1 MNRLEITTD
10 SGETWVRPG
19 DTLSGT
25 AGWELDEPPEAIEI
39 RLFWYTSGKGT
50 RDVGAVD
57 QQRIEDPERYG
68 SVAFRFR
75 IPEGPLSFT
84 GTLIT
89 LAWAVEAVALPTED
103 SGRLDLLVGPTPIEI
118 DLRTALER

>member
-25 AGWELDEPPEAIEI
+25 AKWELGEPPEAIEV
-39 RLFWYTSGKGT
+39 RLFWYTTGKGT
-50 RDVGAVD
+50 RDVGLVD
-57 QQRIEDPERYG
+57 QRRIEQPERYG
-68 SVAFRFR
+68 STAFRFR

-89 LAWAVEAVALPTED
+89 LAWAVEAVALPSED
-103 SGRLDLLVGPTPIEI
+103 SGRLDLLVGPTPVEI
-118 DLRTALER
+118 DLRTTLEQ